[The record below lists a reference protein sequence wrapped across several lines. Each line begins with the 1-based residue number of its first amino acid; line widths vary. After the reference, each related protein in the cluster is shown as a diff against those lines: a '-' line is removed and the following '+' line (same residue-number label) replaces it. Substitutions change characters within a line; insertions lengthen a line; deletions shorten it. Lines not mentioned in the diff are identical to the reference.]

1 MSRYLAL
8 VPAAGSGSRFG
19 GPSPK
24 QYLQLNN
31 RPLMWHT
38 LQVLSQVEAISEVA
52 VVISPMNGLMISTG
66 IYPS

>member
-38 LQVLSQVEAISEVA
+38 LQVLSQVQ
-52 VVISPMNGLMISTG
+52 
-66 IYPS
+66 PSAKWRW